1 MKVELREFKTKYM
14 AKLLEL
20 RQQLLEKYPSK
31 RDRVE
36 HVVDTL
42 MTKLYNLRTFTL
54 PDYIF
59 TLYLAAKE
67 FEEFKQMFPS
77 EDEIRGLV
85 EDYE

>member
-1 MKVELREFKTKYM
+1 VVELREFKTKYM

-36 HVVDTL
+36 LVVDAL

-54 PDYIF
+54 PDYLH
-59 TLYLAAKE
+59 TVYLASKE
-67 FEEFKQMFPS
+67 FPELQAMIPS
-77 EDEIRGLV
+77 EEEVKMLLKSG
-85 EDYE
+85 E